1 MSTTGIDIH
10 LAADTGN
17 DFRRSDVGADSRAEA
32 SHDVPVLRVF
42 QNVWNKGPGL
52 AHAWLDGMNR
62 ADPVFPEN
70 AESVFGLG
78 QNGSAAGKLTI
89 FFQKNVGIHMNK
101 GCDGLNI
108 LWRNIGS
115 AETLA
120 AVAALLTVENIIG
133 CQGITGH
140 SGSPWLFSG

>member
-1 MSTTGIDIH
+1 
-10 LAADTGN
+10 
-17 DFRRSDVGADSRAEA
+17 
-32 SHDVPVLRVF
+32 
-42 QNVWNKGPGL
+42 
-52 AHAWLDGMNR
+52 MNR

-108 LWRNIGS
+108 LWRNIGP
-115 AETLA
+115 AVTRA
-120 AVAALLTVENIIG
+120 AVAALLTFEKIIG
-133 CQGITGH
+133 RQGFTGH
-140 SGSPWLFSG
+140 VVSPWRVSGLPGQRISGLRRWEHRRRCG